1 MSILDFLKRLLLGP
15 ARPAPG
21 TSPFPSGTGPARLLI
36 MRHGEKT
43 GDKSDPHLSPEGQMR
58 AQKLATYIPQQFGK
72 PDFLIAAANSNRS
85 LRPFETIE
93 PLAKA
98 LALEIKDKFDDNEI
112 DALIGHLCKPK
123 YAGLTGVI
131 SWRHGN
137 IPSLLEALGAAEGSY
152 PQAWDDTVFNLIIE
166 MTFGKDGAPR
176 TRQIVE
182 PF

>member
-1 MSILDFLKRLLLGP
+1 MNVFDFLKRLLLGP
-15 ARPAPG
+15 SRPPPG
-21 TSPFPSGTGPARLLI
+21 TSPFPPGTGPARLLI
-36 MRHGEKT
+36 MRHAEKT
-43 GDKSDPHLSPEGQMR
+43 GDKSDPHLSPEGEQR
-58 AQKLATYIPQQFGK
+58 AQKLATYIPQQLGK

-112 DALIGHLCKPK
+112 DALIGHLCKTK

-137 IPSLLEALGAAEGSY
+137 IPALLEALGAPEGSY
-152 PQAWDDTVFNLIIE
+152 PQLWDDTVFNLIIE
-166 MTFGKDGAPR
+166 MSFTDGSAPR
-176 TRQIVE
+176 ARQFVE